1 MSFCKQNKGI
11 PACQDVVHH
20 VNILLL
26 TVFVKAL
33 SHSRLC
39 IFLTPLTGF
48 QEASREAFISLLL
61 SIMSESPSGE
71 PLCSV
76 QAVNGSA
83 ALKFLCLW
91 PGGAPEAQVS
101 FPGLSVNASGYG
113 NYSMTINDIQS
124 LNGREIICKAE
135 HPLIQT
141 QCSVIPRK
149 SCSVSYWSVSYK
161 LIPFGICGI
170 VE

>member
-1 MSFCKQNKGI
+1 MFSWYFSADRVWQGYVYCLFTT
-11 PACQDVVHH
+11 
-20 VNILLL
+20 VNRVL
-26 TVFVKAL
+26 
-33 SHSRLC
+33 
-39 IFLTPLTGF
+39 
-48 QEASREAFISLLL
+48 EAFISLLL
-61 SIMSESPSGE
+61 SIMSESPSSE

-76 QAVNGSA
+76 QAVNGGA
-83 ALKFLCLW
+83 ALQFLCLW

-101 FPGLSVNASGYG
+101 FPSLSVNASGYG

-149 SCSVSYWSVSYK
+149 SCSVSYWNLKYWYLSYK

>member
-1 MSFCKQNKGI
+1 MFSWYFSADRVWQGY
-11 PACQDVVHH
+11 VYFLFTT
-20 VNILLL
+20 VNRVL
-26 TVFVKAL
+26 
-33 SHSRLC
+33 
-39 IFLTPLTGF
+39 
-48 QEASREAFISLLL
+48 EAFISLLL

-76 QAVNGSA
+76 QAVNGGA
-83 ALKFLCLW
+83 ALQFLCLW

-101 FPGLSVNASGYG
+101 FPGLTVNASGYA
-113 NYSMTINDIQS
+113 NYSITINDIQS

-141 QCSVIPRK
+141 QCCVIPRK
-149 SCSVSYWSVSYK
+149 SCSVSYWNLKYWYLSYK
-161 LIPFGICGI
+161 LIPFGI